1 MCLNQTS
8 INLNLLQ
15 HSNCTQ
21 TVVLLNQMPR
31 KSTLRLSK
39 SSFNQWKIKCKINS
53 YPCLLEWR
61 WLIVKFFA
69 PCREPLYSQLIG
81 PQSII
86 WLKIW
91 PSGNSLWRT
100 LGWIQ
105 YLSTLSPTPSQPLAG
120 GFPNQLL
127 EELWMNIKCSSTQFF
142 FLSLNFPED
151 TAMTVLEEKTEPAG
165 NVQSFV
171 FTCKQLFRMT
181 FLVPQEEY

>member
-15 HSNCTQ
+15 HSNYTQ

-39 SSFNQWKIKCKINS
+39 SSFNQWKIKCKISS

-61 WLIVKFFA
+61 LLIVKFFA
-69 PCREPLYSQLIG
+69 PGREPPYSQLIG

-105 YLSTLSPTPSQPLAG
+105 YLSTLNPTPSQPLAG
-120 GFPNQLL
+120 GFSNQLL

-142 FLSLNFPED
+142 FSIFGLPRRHCNDPS
-151 TAMTVLEEKTEPAG
+151 
-165 NVQSFV
+165 
-171 FTCKQLFRMT
+171 
-181 FLVPQEEY
+181 